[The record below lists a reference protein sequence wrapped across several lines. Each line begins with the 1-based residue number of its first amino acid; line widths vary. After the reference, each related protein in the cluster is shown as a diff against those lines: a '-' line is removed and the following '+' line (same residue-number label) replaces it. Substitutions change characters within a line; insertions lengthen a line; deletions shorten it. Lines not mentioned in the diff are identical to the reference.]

1 LQKACFLYS
10 GELSRAPIEGKNL
23 RFEEAEARW
32 MMTEEVKEQTP
43 TQENTPTQPN
53 YGTTGLVPPPQPMG
67 PAKNEM
73 NPTLLIAVLGAG
85 IGLMVGLIFAMISWR
100 GSTANGPY
108 DLKTV
113 DASGYGLKGHLY
125 TKWDNR
131 LGYRLTIEPDD
142 PARRDGFSLAVRN
155 SPRPLAIDIQLHDP
169 LGFVLCSKTILLKY
183 DPKAALAH
191 HDQRGGTGNASISTG
206 TKVDAGVDVAKLEAA
221 ELQREMGKDVFQAT
235 VGSDGKIDS
244 LDAQGQLGCSMKE
257 YGNAASWSFLPDFPT
272 TSEQAAMVKPAT
284 AREEAAAPADNEHR
298 RAKKKAAETASPFYI
313 EGNDAIVAYDA
324 SSGALQLGFGKFF
337 FLDKSGPEAKIVE
350 EQDLPVKVYYK
361 CDQGGMCTLAHTGA
375 FVLHVRTRQ

>member
-1 LQKACFLYS
+1 
-10 GELSRAPIEGKNL
+10 
-23 RFEEAEARW
+23 
-32 MMTEEVKEQTP
+32 M
-43 TQENTPTQPN
+43 TQEVNEKTPSPESTPARHAVPT
-53 YGTTGLVPPPQPMG
+53 YGATGLILPPEPMG
-67 PAKNEM
+67 PAKSEM

-85 IGLMVGLIFAMISWR
+85 IGLMVGLIFAMMSWH
-100 GSTANGPY
+100 GSAANGPY

-125 TKWDNR
+125 TKWENR

-155 SPRPLAIDIQLHDP
+155 SPRPLSIDIQLHDP
-169 LGFVLCSKTILLKY
+169 LGFVLCTKTILLKY
-183 DPKAALAH
+183 DPKSALAH
-191 HDQRGGTGNASISTG
+191 RDLRGGVVDASISTG
-206 TKVDAGVDVAKLEAA
+206 TKVDAGIDVARLEAA
-221 ELQREMGKDVFQAT
+221 ELQREQGKDVFQAT

-272 TSEQAAMVKPAT
+272 VSEQAAMVKPAT
-284 AREEAAAPADNEHR
+284 AREEAAERADYAPR
-298 RAKKKAAETASPFYI
+298 RVKKKAAAVASPFYI
-313 EGNDAIVAYDA
+313 EGNDAIVAYDPN
-324 SSGALQLGFGKFF
+324 SGALQLGFGKFF

-361 CDQGGMCTLAHTGA
+361 CDQGGMCTLVRSGA
-375 FVLHVRTRQ
+375 FLLHVRERQ